1 MAMCLLTTG
10 PETAKIYIVTLIY
23 SLLFLIALGHFSG
36 TSRMLSKWTD
46 VKTKAKQYMLKL
58 TNLG

>member
-1 MAMCLLTTG
+1 MTTG

-36 TSRMLSKWTD
+36 TSRILSKWMD